1 MLRII
6 LVICLAGLLLI
17 SAVLLPRTVQTVG
30 EMHILA
36 AQDEVTTVDSANL
49 QAPCETD
56 IFVSG
61 QGGYHTYRIP
71 AIVVSQAGT
80 ILALCEG
87 RKHSS
92 SDSGDIDLLLRRSF
106 DNGRTW
112 QPKQVIWDNGED
124 TIGNPCPVVDQSTG
138 TIWLPFCRNNDRVYV
153 TRSIDDG
160 NSWSSP
166 VDITSDLKLP
176 SWDWYATGP
185 GHGIQL
191 SNGRLLIPCDHRL
204 ANESSIDRGF
214 RSHVFYSDDHGSTWQ
229 LGGIVAKEFT
239 DECEAVQT
247 VDGAVY
253 LNIRRERS
261 QPQRMYAWSD
271 NEGEAWSEAQWD
283 ETLIG
288 TACQAS
294 VVRFTNVPSHA
305 KNRVLFSNPASTSR
319 RERLTIRLS
328 YDECQTW
335 SAGKMLWP
343 GPAAYSDLCVLP
355 DMTICCLY
363 EGGDDHP
370 YENIRFAR
378 FTLEWLTD
386 GADQLAGARV
396 KASQ

>member
-1 MLRII
+1 M
-6 LVICLAGLLLI
+6 
-17 SAVLLPRTVQTVG
+17 Q
-30 EMHILA
+30 ILA
-36 AQDEVTTVDSANL
+36 AQDEVSTVDSANL
-49 QAPCETD
+49 PAPCETD

-80 ILALCEG
+80 ILAFCEG

-160 NSWSSP
+160 NNWSTP
-166 VDITSDLKLP
+166 VDITSGLKLP

-191 SNGRLLIPCDHRL
+191 STGRLLIPCDHGPEDIWDSRD
-204 ANESSIDRGF
+204 AQY
-214 RSHVFYSDDHGSTWQ
+214 SHVIYSDDHGLSWK
-229 LGGIVAKEFT
+229 LGGILSETT
-239 DECEAVQT
+239 DECEAVET
-247 VDGAVY
+247 FEGHIY
-253 LNIRRERS
+253 LNMRGHSGKKCRA
-261 QPQRMYAWSD
+261 YAWSKD
-271 NEGEAWSEAQWD
+271 RGETWSEVEWD
-283 ETLIG
+283 ETLVDPP
-288 TACQAS
+288 CQGS
-294 VVRFTNVPSHA
+294 VVRFTDGPRHD
-305 KNRVLFSNPASTSR
+305 KDRVLFCNPASTE
-319 RERLTIRLS
+319 REKLTVRLS
-328 YDECQTW
+328 YDECRTW
-335 SAGKMLWP
+335 TAGKVLWP

-363 EGGDDHP
+363 EAGDDHP

-378 FTLEWLTD
+378 FTLDWLTD
-386 GADQLAGARV
+386 GADRLSGTRV